1 MTLLNIVRIMRLQ
14 CSLSCSASACLT
26 ALDMLVHV
34 NGCHSDADA
43 QYEYMACSD
52 VYIAYLA
59 WLLVTA
65 GMAFMVYRYGTRKL
79 R

>member
-1 MTLLNIVRIMRLQ
+1 MATLVMPM
-14 CSLSCSASACLT
+14 LT
-26 ALDMLVHV
+26 CMI
-34 NGCHSDADA
+34 
-43 QYEYMACSD
+43 ACSD

-65 GMAFMVYRYGTRKL
+65 ALAYMVYRYGTRKL